1 MSSVLL
7 IEIRVPN
14 YHGDADTLI
23 TAEWQKM
30 RGNVVR
36 VTGRPDLVYSDAENA
51 IGSALRAA
59 RRAAMGALQP

>member
-1 MSSVLL
+1 VSSVLL
-7 IEIRVPN
+7 LEVRVPN
-14 YHGDADTLI
+14 YRGDVDTI
-23 TAEWQKM
+23 IVAEWQKG

-36 VTGRPDLVYSDAENA
+36 QTGHADLVYSDAENA

>member
-14 YHGDADTLI
+14 YRGDADTI
-23 TAEWQKM
+23 IIAEWVKQ
-30 RGNVVR
+30 RGCVVR
-36 VTGRPDLVYSDAENA
+36 ETGRRDLVYSDAENA

-59 RRAAMGALQP
+59 RRATRKGAHD